1 LDSFLDIMTCL
12 VGVLILVIM
21 LTGIDA
27 AQIEVLIPTPL
38 GHRTDLKPIYIECR
52 DGMLYRIPFEELR
65 NKVTEALNEISE
77 EAGGDVA
84 KIIQLLP
91 EKRVKGEYYEL
102 DLTYALSG
110 QFGLLPVPG
119 KEGYRLTSVTQETPQ
134 KWFGR
139 ILAGIDPKKE
149 MITFLVRDDSYAVF
163 KRARALAWQKKVE
176 VAYEL
181 LDRRDVIRFGF
192 GGELVLAQ

>member
-1 LDSFLDIMTCL
+1 
-12 VGVLILVIM
+12 M
-21 LTGIDA
+21 LTIEGIYDDGK
-27 AQIEVLIPTPL
+27 IEP
-38 GHRTDLKPIYIECR
+38 LKPIPHKKKTRVVIT
-52 DGMLYRIPFEELR
+52 F
-65 NKVTEALNEISE
+65 LNEISE